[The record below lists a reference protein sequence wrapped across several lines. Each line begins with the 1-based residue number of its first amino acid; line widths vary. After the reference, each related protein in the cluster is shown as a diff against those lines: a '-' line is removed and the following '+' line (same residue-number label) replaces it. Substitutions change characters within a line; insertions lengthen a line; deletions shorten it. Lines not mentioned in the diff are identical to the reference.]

1 MKLLLAVLF
10 CLTSPSRACSTNTNY
25 ARDAEI
31 ITDPSFTFTV
41 SPPVRWTYYP
51 PVAPTGSITITN
63 FFPGQSTTS
72 EEALRYCQNEVNAA
86 YLEALSEV
94 PAVNSLGVTTTVTY
108 SPDEISNCYIG
119 QPVPGG
125 TKIGYLAGGAV
136 TQIAIVTLQQATPTT
151 CPLST
156 TMLQAG
162 IGPYQEYTKTVT
174 VSTRGGITLS
184 RYTWTRV
191 LAQFQSTLN
200 LRYQALFRSQLTLDN
215 N

>member
-1 MKLLLAVLF
+1 MK
-10 CLTSPSRACSTNTNY
+10 SMQR
-25 ARDAEI
+25 
-31 ITDPSFTFTV
+31 
-41 SPPVRWTYYP
+41 
-51 PVAPTGSITITN
+51 
-63 FFPGQSTTS
+63 
-72 EEALRYCQNEVNAA
+72 
-86 YLEALSEV
+86 EV